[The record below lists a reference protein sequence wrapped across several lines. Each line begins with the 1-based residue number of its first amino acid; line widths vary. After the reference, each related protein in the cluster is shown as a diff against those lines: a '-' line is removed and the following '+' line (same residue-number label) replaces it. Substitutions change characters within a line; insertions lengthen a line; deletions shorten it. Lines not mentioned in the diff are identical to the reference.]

1 MKMFGRE
8 WNFRVTLRTTP
19 GECVGVVG
27 NCNQLGN
34 WNHQN
39 GILLSKS
46 IVNSSDGNE
55 IWQGTV
61 QLPLDQEVY
70 FRYFTCIV
78 LDHMA
83 ENDEGNKRDLIVRRW
98 ETNISPRLIKI
109 NSSQNDLIHIDLF
122 GTYNG
127 ETRVDR
133 GWLTKETVVQLKLY
147 NDPIRMWKKS
157 LHGKAFR
164 VKVTPVE
171 VDVSC
176 SNTVR
181 DGGIDESWDVQDVR
195 NAVKS
200 WPLIEVAAMNNA
212 DCEFKLQQQF
222 GQLMDRGSYLIFQAQ
237 ATKPESVT
245 FLVDFY
251 AHNLSIGD
259 SPEHIGFCYI
269 LQNNMTQSDGSATV
283 PITSPKHLAIGQL
296 KVDYLIVRP
305 INGFECE
312 MSVSFSRHWKH
323 SWRGLEV
330 GHRGAGSSFK
340 EALKSCSSIRE
351 NTIASLAHAAKHG
364 ADMIEFDVQLSK
376 DMVPVIYHDFYV
388 YTAMVKKLGKDEGSN
403 GNTEGHVDMLH
414 LPIKELTL
422 AQLQKLKI
430 YHVKEN
436 TRVPKLN
443 DDDFDD
449 HQPFP
454 TLQRALEH
462 LDPHVG
468 FNIEIKW
475 TMQLKD
481 GSFELNNPFELN
493 LYLDTILKPVLQYGG
508 TRKIIF
514 SCFHPDICT
523 MLRMKQNK
531 YPVMFL
537 TQGITAKFDD
547 YHDPRT
553 HNIPMGVHFV
563 STIGIL
569 GLCVHSE
576 DILRDPTQVALV
588 QSRGLIL
595 FCWGEDNNDQAT
607 IRYLKN
613 LGLNGIIY
621 DKIDVHSA
629 KETKESIFL
638 VEARQEQKELIK
650 IASSTSGS

>member
-1 MKMFGRE
+1 MFGRE

-27 NCNQLGN
+27 NCHQLGN

-39 GILLSKS
+39 GILLTKS
-46 IVNSSDGNE
+46 IINSSDGNE
-55 IWQGTV
+55 IWQGTT
-61 QLPLDQEVY
+61 QLPVDQEVH

-78 LDHMA
+78 LDHHLE
-83 ENDEGNKRDLIVRRW
+83 ENEVNGRVLIMRRW
-98 ETNISPRLIKI
+98 ETNISPRIIKI

-157 LHGKAFR
+157 LHGKSFR
-164 VKVTPVE
+164 VKVTPVD
-171 VDVSC
+171 VDFPC
-176 SNTVR
+176 NNTVR
-181 DGGIDESWDVQDVR
+181 DGGVDESWDVQDVR

-200 WPLIEVAAMNNA
+200 WPLIEVASMSSA
-212 DCEFKLQQQF
+212 DCEFQRQQQF
-222 GQLMDRGSYLIFQAQ
+222 GELMDRGSYLIFQAQ
-237 ATKPESVT
+237 VTRPESVT

-251 AHNLSIGD
+251 AHNSSGLD
-259 SPEHIGFCYI
+259 SSEHIGFCYV
-269 LQNNMTQSDGSATV
+269 LQNNMTQSEGSATV

-305 INGFECE
+305 MNGFECD
-312 MSVSFSRHWKH
+312 MSISFARHWKH

-351 NTIASLAHAAKHG
+351 NTIASLAHAAEHG

-388 YTAMVKKLGKDEGSN
+388 YTAMMRKLGKDECGN
-403 GNTEGHVDMLH
+403 GASEGPFDMLH

-436 TRVPKLN
+436 SRVPKLN

-468 FNIEIKW
+468 FNVEIKW

-493 LYLDTILKPVLQYGG
+493 VYLDTILKPVLMYGG
-508 TRKIIF
+508 SRKIIF

-523 MLRMKQNK
+523 VLRMKQNK

-537 TQGITAKFDD
+537 TQGITAKFAD

-553 HNIPMGVHFV
+553 HNIPTGVHFV
-563 STIGIL
+563 LSIGIL

-650 IASSTSGS
+650 IASSTSSSS